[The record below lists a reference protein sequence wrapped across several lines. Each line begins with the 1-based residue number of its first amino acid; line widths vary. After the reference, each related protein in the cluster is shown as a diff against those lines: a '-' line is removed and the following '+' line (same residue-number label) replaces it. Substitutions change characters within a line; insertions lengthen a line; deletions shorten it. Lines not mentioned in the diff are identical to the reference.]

1 MLSWFSR
8 NSSKPSKTPL
18 SHSDGQEQQLPQS
31 TVPVSPIPENK
42 PTSQDPTHHTVSQ
55 QAITG
60 ASPAPAAT
68 TEQQQ
73 PKSTFTAALN
83 TPHDAV
89 LAELQ
94 GHDPSVPMDA
104 TPSTSALG
112 MQSIDTLPVAAS
124 DAPGSVATS
133 SSPPP
138 ELLYDPFTGVT
149 TGILSPT
156 STAKK
161 NSEDL
166 WVHLTRIRSLQAD
179 VARLHLTMEGVGLGE
194 SVMPHLRSTAPR
206 AVGERLEDDENSDA
220 DGGSEAEMRRERE
233 FERSERRFDGRKDE
247 IRQVMAKVC
256 PLPPN
261 PRRILFWLSRPGV
274 CASLQLDELSQALA
288 AFHMLDTSMFNTAA
302 AASTVSSSTPV
313 PRHPDLPRISLEAS
327 PRGREETFDSP
338 ASIREP
344 LPIFEEPESR
354 VDLAQPDA
362 PSP

>member
-1 MLSWFSR
+1 
-8 NSSKPSKTPL
+8 
-18 SHSDGQEQQLPQS
+18 
-31 TVPVSPIPENK
+31 
-42 PTSQDPTHHTVSQ
+42 
-55 QAITG
+55 
-60 ASPAPAAT
+60 
-68 TEQQQ
+68 
-73 PKSTFTAALN
+73 
-83 TPHDAV
+83 
-89 LAELQ
+89 
-94 GHDPSVPMDA
+94 MDA

-166 WVHLTRIRSLQAD
+166 WLHLTRIRSLQAD
-179 VARLHLTMEGVGLGE
+179 VARLHLTMEGVGVGE
-194 SVMPHLRSTAPR
+194 SDVPHLRSTAPR
-206 AVGERLEDDENSDA
+206 AVGERLEDGENSDG

-247 IRQVMAKVC
+247 IGQVMAKVC

-261 PRRILFWLSRPGV
+261 LRRVLFWLSRPGV
-274 CASLQLDELSQALA
+274 CTPLQLDELSQALA

-354 VDLAQPDA
+354 VDLAQA
-362 PSP
+362 

>member
-1 MLSWFSR
+1 
-8 NSSKPSKTPL
+8 
-18 SHSDGQEQQLPQS
+18 
-31 TVPVSPIPENK
+31 
-42 PTSQDPTHHTVSQ
+42 
-55 QAITG
+55 
-60 ASPAPAAT
+60 
-68 TEQQQ
+68 
-73 PKSTFTAALN
+73 
-83 TPHDAV
+83 
-89 LAELQ
+89 
-94 GHDPSVPMDA
+94 
-104 TPSTSALG
+104 

-166 WVHLTRIRSLQAD
+166 WAHLTRIRSLQAD

-194 SVMPHLRSTAPR
+194 SVVPHLRSTGPR

-247 IRQVMAKVC
+247 IGQVMAKVC

-261 PRRILFWLSRPGV
+261 PRRVFIVVEPTWRM
-274 CASLQLDELSQALA
+274 C
-288 AFHMLDTSMFNTAA
+288 AA
-302 AASTVSSSTPV
+302 AAGRTLASTRGVSHA
-313 PRHPDLPRISLEAS
+313 RY
-327 PRGREETFDSP
+327 
-338 ASIREP
+338 
-344 LPIFEEPESR
+344 
-354 VDLAQPDA
+354 VDV
-362 PSP
+362 